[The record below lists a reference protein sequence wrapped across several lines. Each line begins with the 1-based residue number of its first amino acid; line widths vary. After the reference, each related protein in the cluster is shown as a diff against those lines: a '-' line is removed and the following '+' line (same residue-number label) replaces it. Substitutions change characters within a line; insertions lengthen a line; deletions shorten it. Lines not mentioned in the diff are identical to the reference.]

1 MYQASPK
8 DGSAPVPPTL
18 LLISGE
24 RVGAALVATHL
35 RARGHRVLT
44 AETAAQGVAR
54 LTNGRHGISAI
65 VIVGRV
71 RDATPDAL
79 RRWADRHGYADLPI
93 AAVGCDTAAEP
104 EEGSGK
110 LLSIL
115 ADDWPHR
122 VDEVSG
128 WFASRTEL
136 PERATAS

>member
-8 DGSAPVPPTL
+8 DGSSPVPPTL

-24 RVGAALVATHL
+24 RVGSALVATHL

-54 LTNGRHGISAI
+54 LANGRHGVAAM

-79 RRWADRHGYADLPI
+79 RRWADRHGHSDLPI
-93 AAVGCDTAAEP
+93 AAVGCDTSGEP
-104 EEGSGK
+104 EEGLGT

-122 VDEVSG
+122 ADEVSR
-128 WFASRTEL
+128 WLASRTEL
-136 PERATAS
+136 PERAAS